1 MIMSSANNLK
11 KSLLVL
17 ALATTLAACSDNDN
31 DPVVEE
37 PVVVEPIVVEPVI
50 SEFTITFSNLTA
62 GQPLSPLSVIA
73 FEDEAPWTFGTTASV
88 GLEML
93 AESGANEEYLNYESA
108 LAAVSAEGAIGPGET
123 TTVIITV
130 EEQETLNLSF
140 AAMLGNTNDAFTG
153 LSSLDVSTLEVGGS
167 LSRTT
172 TAYDAG
178 TEANTETAETV
189 PGPAASGEGF
199 NEIRDDTADIITMH
213 PGIVSNQDGLSTSAL
228 GVEHKF
234 DNPVSKIVITRTQ

>member
-1 MIMSSANNLK
+1 MTMLSANNLK

-50 SEFTITFSNLTA
+50 NEFTITFSNLTA

-93 AESGANEEYLNYESA
+93 AESGANEEYLSYESA
-108 LAAVSAEGAIGPGET
+108 LAAVSAEGGIGPGET
-123 TTVIITV
+123 TTVIISV
-130 EEQETLNLSF
+130 EDQETLNLSF

-153 LSSLDVSTLEVGGS
+153 LSSC
-167 LSRTT
+167 RCI
-172 TAYDAG
+172 
-178 TEANTETAETV
+178 N
-189 PGPAASGEGF
+189 
-199 NEIRDDTADIITMH
+199 IR
-213 PGIVSNQDGLSTSAL
+213 SWR
-228 GVEHKF
+228 F
-234 DNPVSKIVITRTQ
+234 VITHYDCL

>member
-1 MIMSSANNLK
+1 MSSANNLK

-73 FEDEAPWTFGTTASV
+73 FEDEAPWSFGTTASV

-93 AESGANEEYLNYESA
+93 AESGANEEYLSYEVA

-189 PGPAASGEGF
+189 PGPGEGF